1 MDMENKR
8 FEEAIGCLELEFH
21 KNEDTLPL
29 TEQQEEAYERMM
41 KNMNFDAK
49 VWVCFQ
55 MTSDFVE
62 SLFLNGENDLYGKF
76 LSFNPPSIIQAESGK
91 K

>member
-1 MDMENKR
+1 MVMIAKMIVIR
-8 FEEAIGCLELEFH
+8 LIIKSLKIAKIIVVTTMT
-21 KNEDTLPL
+21 KPI
-29 TEQQEEAYERMM
+29 A
-41 KNMNFDAK
+41 NMNFDAK